1 MSWHC
6 SRELPPR
13 HQACRSLVELTGQPK
28 KLFCVVSPSAAAT
41 LSPLRPPCSSPHCA
55 GCFPPAPA
63 SPHSPAL
70 LAPLRRARLKPP
82 LGRPLARPLRGL
94 PCPVP
99 QGAALRAAVDDPR
112 SASRRSGDG
121 RPRFGHS
128 PAAGAAWRGLRRGL
142 AIPRPAVTP
151 SASTAGLRV
160 ELARPAAAGLARLRL
175 GRCPRRS
182 RGPVPAFGRSG
193 GCRTARVRSGG
204 GPPAF
209 LPRRR
214 TCRKVPRPETGRP
227 RHARIAVAAGSPPRQ

>member
-1 MSWHC
+1 MGGVGEGIFA
-6 SRELPPR
+6 RGGRGVGEKV
-13 HQACRSLVELTGQPK
+13 VELTGQPK

-142 AIPRPAVTP
+142 AIPRPAVIPTHFVVGIHGRAP
-151 SASTAGLRV
+151 GGTRSHS
-160 ELARPAAAGLARLRL
+160 LARLAPRALPSAFTRACARL
-175 GRCPRRS
+175 RQVRRLPDGPREE
-182 RGPVPAFGRSG
+182 
-193 GCRTARVRSGG
+193 
-204 GPPAF
+204 
-209 LPRRR
+209 RRR
-214 TCRKVPRPETGRP
+214 PARLPAAPENLPQGSAPRNGAAS
-227 RHARIAVAAGSPPRQ
+227 ARARLLIPSI